1 MMPVVVVITA
11 VDQSLYDM
19 TKHTNILL
27 SINCIIFIHI
37 LYIYTKCLWENF
49 FFFNYFVQVIMKIF
63 VYLNYYIFKYKFQF

>member
-49 FFFNYFVQVIMKIF
+49 FFLIILSK
-63 VYLNYYIFKYKFQF
+63 